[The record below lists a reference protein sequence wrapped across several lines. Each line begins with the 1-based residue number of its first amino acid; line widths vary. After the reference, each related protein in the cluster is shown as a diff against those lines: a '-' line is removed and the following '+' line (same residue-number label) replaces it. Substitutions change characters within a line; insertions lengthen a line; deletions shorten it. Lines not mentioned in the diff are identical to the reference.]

1 MRPSNGIHALTRYT
15 EHLGYL
21 GNTYQ
26 FEQHSATVLL
36 TCDNTADTV
45 VIRQ

>member
-1 MRPSNGIHALTRYT
+1 MGPSNGIHALTRYT
-15 EHLGYL
+15 EQLGYL

-36 TCDNTADTV
+36 TCDNMADTV